1 MKDKILEL
9 LKVKKYNDLYAIL
22 ESMNSQDIAILLED
36 LEKEDMVLVYRLLPK
51 DKAVETF
58 SYMENDVQEKLIHY
72 LTDKELSEVVNELY
86 MDDVVDLTEE
96 MPANIVKRILK
107 NIKPEQR
114 RVINDLL
121 KYPKNTAGSIMTTE
135 FIDIKE
141 NMTVEECFDRIRKIA
156 IDSETIYTCYVLTAT
171 RKLVGVI
178 TVKELLLADKNIC
191 VKDLMNTN
199 IIKVNTLEDQEEVA
213 KKFDK
218 YDLLALPVVDSENCL
233 VGIVT
238 FDDAID
244 VMQEEN
250 TEDFEKMAAIN
261 PSEDSYFKTSVFKHA
276 KNRIIWLLV
285 LMLSSIITGTI
296 ITKYENAF
304 AAVPIL
310 VAFIPMLMDTGGN
323 CGSQSSTLIIRGLA
337 IDEIKLKDFWK
348 AIWKEFRISILIG
361 IVLAIIN
368 GIRIVLQ
375 YHNILLAIVVG
386 LTLIIT
392 VMISKLLGCILPMLA
407 KKLKL
412 DPAIMAAPLITTIV
426 DTCSVL
432 VFFNI
437 AVLLMGI

>member
-72 LTDKELSEVVNELY
+72 LKDKELSEVVNELY

>member
-1 MKDKILEL
+1 M
-9 LKVKKYNDLYAIL
+9 
-22 ESMNSQDIAILLED
+22 
-36 LEKEDMVLVYRLLPK
+36 
-51 DKAVETF
+51 
-58 SYMENDVQEKLIHY
+58 
-72 LTDKELSEVVNELY
+72 
-86 MDDVVDLTEE
+86 
-96 MPANIVKRILK
+96 
-107 NIKPEQR
+107 
-114 RVINDLL
+114 
-121 KYPKNTAGSIMTTE
+121 
-135 FIDIKE
+135 
-141 NMTVEECFDRIRKIA
+141 
-156 IDSETIYTCYVLTAT
+156 
-171 RKLVGVI
+171 
-178 TVKELLLADKNIC
+178 
-191 VKDLMNTN
+191 
-199 IIKVNTLEDQEEVA
+199 
-213 KKFDK
+213 
-218 YDLLALPVVDSENCL
+218 